1 MNQLQIETEF
11 DAFYPGS
18 DAPVTLEWTLPEP
31 PEAIELRLVWNT
43 SGKGDRDLQVVQTH
57 RFENPPAAGRQVA
70 TIQFP
75 WGPYSFSG
83 KLISLIW
90 ALELVVL
97 PTGESIRKEITIGPN
112 ALEVLIGAARKEN
125 SSDPPNE
132 F

>member
-1 MNQLQIETEF
+1 MNQLQIETEY

-18 DAPVTLEWTLPEP
+18 DTTVTTSWTLDEAPD
-31 PEAIELRLVWNT
+31 AIELRLVWNT

-57 RFENPPAAGRQVA
+57 RFETPPATGRQTTTVPL
-70 TIQFP
+70 P

-97 PTGESIRKEITIGPN
+97 PSSESIRKEITIGPN
-112 ALEVLIGAARKEN
+112 ALEVLVGAAKDR
-125 SSDPPNE
+125 DPGTAE
-132 F
+132 E